1 MLKAKVLLVLSL
13 VMFPFTL
20 VAAELTASVDN
31 KQVAYGETVMFSLF
45 YDGSDGN
52 SLMPDLS
59 VLQKDFDIRDTSSSI
74 SMQYINGTQSQRR
87 EWRLTLS
94 PKSKGN
100 ITIPAI
106 RAGKYVTQPIDIEV
120 LSAKTEVK
128 KTDNSSA
135 VKDSQE
141 QSAFFEATWDISD
154 ENPYVEQEITAVLSV
169 KDNRDMQFSRE
180 PNFENA
186 DDWEIKVLQQPQ
198 VSNKNGEK
206 ITKFFYAMAPLKSG
220 RLELPRAVI
229 DGFYTV
235 YDNASQR
242 PQSFGDSFMQFF
254 DMNITNFMGVQK
266 PVLFRSDIETVN
278 VKPIP
283 ENYAGKQWV
292 PALILLATSE
302 WKDKNPKFKVGET
315 VARYITIVASG
326 LSENRLPDIKLPEN
340 PDWKQ
345 YPDKPQYSSAVHDGK
360 FVSQE
365 TVRVVYIPQKS
376 GKMVLPEIRI
386 PWFNVKTGKTEY
398 AVVESQEIDVAP
410 NAAYENISLPEKE
423 QAVRSEPKEQP
434 KVKAAKKKNNSQNDN
449 KLVVFVAAII
459 AFISG
464 LIVSFLLFGRKQK
477 SNKKITESDNLKSIR
492 QALDKKDYREV
503 RDSLLQWGQNV
514 FLHERINNLQDLVNM
529 MEDDEFASQCEIL
542 NSLLYSHTD
551 KTLDEK
557 VIINAL
563 KNAGRKKT
571 RKTDTPL
578 PNLYK

>member
-1 MLKAKVLLVLSL
+1 MENAKLNINKTKYRYFMDNVKPEGTAIIYTIPVPKGEEKPTDEFFDRDYPDVKISYKKFIKMIDKTAAALL
-13 VMFPFTL
+13 
-20 VAAELTASVDN
+20 
-31 KQVAYGETVMFSLF
+31 AYGVKKGDIVTVCHTNTPEIFYMDYALNKIGAIPNYIYPNITADEMKYFIEELDSKFVFVLDEPDIKKNMKKALEGTDIKVISSSVIEAFPSLF
-45 YDGSDGN
+45 K
-52 SLMPDLS
+52 MIAAKKKP
-59 VLQKDFDIRDTSSSI
+59 
-74 SMQYINGTQSQRR
+74 TQSV
-87 EWRLTLS
+87 E
-94 PKSKGN
+94 
-100 ITIPAI
+100 IP
-106 RAGKYVTQPIDIEV
+106 
-120 LSAKTEVK
+120 
-128 KTDNSSA
+128 N
-135 VKDSQE
+135 
-141 QSAFFEATWDISD
+141 
-154 ENPYVEQEITAVLSV
+154 
-169 KDNRDMQFSRE
+169 
-180 PNFENA
+180 
-186 DDWEIKVLQQPQ
+186 EIKWADFI
-198 VSNKNGEK
+198 KNGEK
-206 ITKFFYAMAPLKSG
+206 ITKFFYALAPLKSG

-235 YDNASQR
+235 YDNTSQR

-302 WKDKNPKFKVGET
+302 WEDKNPKFKVGET

-326 LSENRLPDIKLPEN
+326 LSENRLPDIELLEN